1 MSLFHIKKGEIM
13 EGRSKLFKIK
23 HILYIFIF
31 IIMQHIDKKKLYS
44 DSKYR
49 FDYVAAYMGFGKRE
63 NT

>member
-1 MSLFHIKKGEIM
+1 M

-31 IIMQHIDKKKLYS
+31 IIMQHIDEKKLYS